1 MALSWVIL
9 SLLGC
14 AGPVIQGR
22 IIEQGPHDIIRL
34 DREQSDSQS
43 GARFDHPSLWTPEDM
58 SAILA
63 RLLLEDRVGFMDSP
77 KPPRPVFSP
86 EDIRR
91 LSPLFS
97 AALSQAT
104 PSEWVSFVIKEEPA
118 GGQIMLTSGGLFLT
132 GGRLH
137 IVLANHRA
145 ATSVASESLAKV
157 EAHPFYALR
166 GPGGALGFES
176 TRFIL
181 GRESNW
187 SAGHR
192 ASASELILDH
202 RGFLAL
208 LRQPGMLPRDPLSH
222 VSSGE
227 KTETGGEGSARD
239 TAASASG
246 QEAGIAELR
255 QELQQLRQR
264 VVEQDREIQRLKG
277 LVPSSPS
284 GIKP

>member
-1 MALSWVIL
+1 MPTSKPLRLPFSDLRQPPRASISTLAVRTVLALSWVIL

-118 GGQIMLTSGGLFLT
+118 GGQIMLTSG
-132 GGRLH
+132 
-137 IVLANHRA
+137 AC
-145 ATSVASESLAKV
+145 
-157 EAHPFYALR
+157 
-166 GPGGALGFES
+166 
-176 TRFIL
+176 
-181 GRESNW
+181 
-187 SAGHR
+187 
-192 ASASELILDH
+192 
-202 RGFLAL
+202 
-208 LRQPGMLPRDPLSH
+208 
-222 VSSGE
+222 
-227 KTETGGEGSARD
+227 
-239 TAASASG
+239 
-246 QEAGIAELR
+246 
-255 QELQQLRQR
+255 
-264 VVEQDREIQRLKG
+264 
-277 LVPSSPS
+277 SSPAAACTS
-284 GIKP
+284 SLPTIERPLL